1 MVTPLRPS
9 AADRRRPTPWDALA
23 AVLVLALA
31 AVLALALFRPPHN
44 SGTVLTITQDG
55 AEVAQYDLSALDG
68 PLDVE
73 VLGDYP
79 LTVTLSPGGAAVT
92 AHTCPGGDCARAS
105 LTAGKPGQ
113 LICLPNH
120 TIITLGGRSS
130 EIFDAVT
137 G

>member
-1 MVTPLRPS
+1 M
-9 AADRRRPTPWDALA
+9 
-23 AVLVLALA
+23 
-31 AVLALALFRPPHN
+31 
-44 SGTVLTITQDG
+44 
-55 AEVAQYDLSALDG
+55 
-68 PLDVE
+68 E